1 MQRLKI
7 ITPDPIVEALLSL
20 LAEQLPEPRENT
32 LLLDAAWME
41 RITEF
46 PGHKIILFTASADPG
61 YLPLVRE
68 SGAAGFW
75 YLQPSAEALAQVL
88 QGEGSFP
95 EVPPMVRLGDA
106 HNCDLT
112 ARELEVLR
120 EMTAGKTDTQ
130 IGEILNMSVSTVKHH
145 IQQLRFKTG
154 FANRTQM
161 AVAAVS
167 SGLIDKELQDCN
179 NYTFV

>member
-1 MQRLKI
+1 MQQIKI
-7 ITPDPIVEALLSL
+7 ITPDPIIESFLML
-20 LAEQLPEPRENT
+20 LAEKLPPCQKSVV
-32 LLLDAAWME
+32 LLDAAWME
-41 RITEF
+41 RMKEF
-46 PGHKIILFTASADPG
+46 SGMRIILFTASSDPG
-61 YLPLVRE
+61 YLQLAGE

-95 EVPPMVRLGDA
+95 EAPPVVRLGDA
-106 HNCDLT
+106 HSSDLT

-167 SGLIDKELQDCN
+167 SGLIDKELQGCN